1 MFDLSTGAIRSVS
14 VVTSNG
20 GGHTPEQITEL
31 CVDKLIHVADSAP
44 PAIREQA
51 RAFKQVV
58 QGVVYNHINEAVR
71 NDRLTVKA
79 HLEDLGYSEI
89 AKHIGEL

>member
-1 MFDLSTGAIRSVS
+1 MFNLSTGAIGNVG
-14 VVTSNG
+14 VVTSDN
-20 GGHTPEQITEL
+20 GGHTSEQITEM

-51 RAFKQVV
+51 RAFKNVV
-58 QGVVYNHINEAVR
+58 QGVVHAHINEAVK
-71 NDRLTVKA
+71 NDRLTVKV
-79 HLEDLGYSEI
+79 HLEKLGYSEI

>member
-1 MFDLSTGAIRSVS
+1 MFDLSAGEVGSVS
-14 VVTSNG
+14 VMTSNG